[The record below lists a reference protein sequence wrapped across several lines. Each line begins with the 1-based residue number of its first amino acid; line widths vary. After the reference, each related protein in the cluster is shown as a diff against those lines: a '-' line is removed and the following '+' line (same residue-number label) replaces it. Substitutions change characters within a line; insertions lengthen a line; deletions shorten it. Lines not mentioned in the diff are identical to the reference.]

1 MTIWRANS
9 VKKGNNGSPNGEELE
24 MTEPRE
30 WPYRAAEVRDETAEL
45 IADSSRDIMSF
56 IRKTQLQDPSLM
68 SALLNLQQAQTFL
81 VSVGAQ
87 IRPERL

>member
-1 MTIWRANS
+1 MTIWRSNS
-9 VKKGNNGSPNGEELE
+9 VKKGAIGNENGENLE
-24 MTEPRE
+24 MTIPRE
-30 WPYRAAEVRDETAEL
+30 WPSKAAEVRDETAEL

-56 IRKTQLQDPSLM
+56 IRKNQIQDPTLM

>member
-1 MTIWRANS
+1 MTA
-9 VKKGNNGSPNGEELE
+9 PQ
-24 MTEPRE
+24 E
-30 WPYRAAEVRDETAEL
+30 WPYHAKQVRDDSAEL
-45 IADSSRDIMSF
+45 IADASRDIMTF
-56 IRKTQLQDPSLM
+56 IRKNNVQDQSLM

>member
-1 MTIWRANS
+1 MTIWNS
-9 VKKGNNGSPNGEELE
+9 NSYQKDANGSELG
-24 MTEPRE
+24 MTEPKE
-30 WPYRAAEVRDETAEL
+30 WPYRAAQVRDETAEL
-45 IADSSRDIMSF
+45 VMDASRDLMSF
-56 IRKTQLQDPSLM
+56 IRKNNAQDPKLM

>member
-9 VKKGNNGSPNGEELE
+9 LQKGDDGIANGDGLE
-24 MTEPRE
+24 MTEPIE

-45 IADSSRDIMSF
+45 IVDSCRDIMSF
-56 IRKTQLQDPSLM
+56 IRRTNVQDPSLM

>member
-1 MTIWRANS
+1 
-9 VKKGNNGSPNGEELE
+9 

>member
-9 VKKGNNGSPNGEELE
+9 VQMDDNGSETG
-24 MTEPRE
+24 MTTAKD
-30 WPYRAAEVRDETAEL
+30 WPYNAQHARDETAEL
-45 IADSSRDIMSF
+45 VMDASRDLMSF
-56 IRKTQLQDPSLM
+56 IRNNNVQDTRLM